1 MNVSSKASN
10 KDLILLK
17 SKITG
22 DNLKILL
29 KKKGLSKWKTAKE
42 CRITYRTLLN
52 WQKEITEPSDE
63 LALRVAERLGL
74 IKLSDI
80 KKHELKEDIK
90 KLQDKL
96 DRLS

>member
-1 MNVSSKASN
+1 MNKGSKASN
-10 KDLILLK
+10 NDLILLK

-22 DNLKILL
+22 DNLKALL

-63 LALRVAERLGL
+63 LALRVAEYLGL
-74 IKLSDI
+74 INLSDV
-80 KKHELKEDIK
+80 KKHELKEGIQ

>member
-22 DNLKILL
+22 NNLKALL
-29 KKKGLSKWKTAKE
+29 KKKGLSKWRTAKE
-42 CRITYRTLLN
+42 CRITYLTLLN
-52 WQKEITEPSDE
+52 WQKKTVEPSDE
-63 LALRVAERLGL
+63 LALRVAEYLGL
-74 IKLSDI
+74 IKLSEI
-80 KKHELKEDIK
+80 KKHELKEDIR

-96 DRLS
+96 ERLD